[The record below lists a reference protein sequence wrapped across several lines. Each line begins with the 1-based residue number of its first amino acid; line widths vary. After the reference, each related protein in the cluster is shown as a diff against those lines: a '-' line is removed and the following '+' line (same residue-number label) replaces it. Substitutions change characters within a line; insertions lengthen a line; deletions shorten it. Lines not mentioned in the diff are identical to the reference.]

1 VPLWP
6 WLTAV
11 ALALFLVDVA
21 LRRLV
26 ISRGDFTE
34 WRRAVVPSA
43 PEPVAAVAK
52 PPVDAPRDAQPT
64 REILPEE
71 ETLAHLLRRKRQ

>member
-1 VPLWP
+1 M
-6 WLTAV
+6 
-11 ALALFLVDVA
+11 A

-26 ISRGDFTE
+26 ISRGDLTE
-34 WRRAVVPSA
+34 WKRAVVPST

-52 PPVDAPRDAQPT
+52 PPVDAPPDAEPT

-71 ETLAHLLRRKRQ
+71 ETLAQPAPPQAAVGEVVRP